1 MFYVD
6 SLFRS
11 SLPQCRLAVGPS
23 YTWPFPVSATYKKQR
38 LPKLSKTP
46 GFPCTSLVIQSAY
59 ISWRS
64 MVRFWW
70 HGLVAND
77 TRQECKY
84 ERSILAN
91 AYVMKNKKTWPNHRL
106 ICTVLLS
113 FFLFCADLQTVKYS
127 NTKSWY
133 QTKRM
138 KPQAEQCCF
147 FYLTDREEFWLF
159 VANFSAELLVQYTF
173 NSFLGGVLSCKY
185 PEIYEHF
192 WIPFAMLS
200 TVIKLKIEILEVL
213 NMNALDWHN
222 HI

>member
-1 MFYVD
+1 MQAR
-6 SLFRS
+6 SRSIIHLAIS
-11 SLPQCRLAVGPS
+11 SLCNIQK
-23 YTWPFPVSATYKKQR
+23 TKT
-38 LPKLSKTP
+38 SKT
-46 GFPCTSLVIQSAY
+46 FKNTWVSLHIFGNS
-59 ISWRS
+59 ISVHFLKIK
-64 MVRFWW
+64 VRFWW

-192 WIPFAMLS
+192 WIPFAMLR